1 MSEFVIGFALL
12 FLGLSMM
19 KEAMPDLRETPEVL
33 LFITRWTEFGFGS
46 VLICTVI
53 SVFLYELLIFGL
65 GCFLS
70 LTSADRLATHM
81 MGAAL
86 SCCIIPL
93 LYPVFKAID
102 KIGGTAW
109 NE

>member
-1 MSEFVIGFALL
+1 M
-12 FLGLSMM
+12 
-19 KEAMPDLRETPEVL
+19 
-33 LFITRWTEFGFGS
+33 
-46 VLICTVI
+46 I

-70 LTSADRLATHM
+70 LTTADRLATHM